1 MLISMDHNGVD
12 TTWIISLREQEVLS
26 IMDRISIID
35 MDPIILFGQHSSLL
49 YDLEQFIWS

>member
-49 YDLEQFIWS
+49 YDLEQFI